1 MIARCDVPAATRWS
15 ITHTSGYVITL
26 LLHTHTHTSTHRVCS
41 LADIVMAMAEGPEQL
56 LRSSVSLTSRRL
68 SPSEI
73 HMPRNRALPPPTV
86 HADVV

>member
-1 MIARCDVPAATRWS
+1 MIARCDVPAATRWR
-15 ITHTSGYVITL
+15 ITHTSGYVIT
-26 LLHTHTHTSTHRVCS
+26 HTHTHTSAHRICS
-41 LADIVMAMAEGPEQL
+41 LADVVMAMAEGPEQL
-56 LRSSVSLTSRRL
+56 LRSSVSLTSRQL